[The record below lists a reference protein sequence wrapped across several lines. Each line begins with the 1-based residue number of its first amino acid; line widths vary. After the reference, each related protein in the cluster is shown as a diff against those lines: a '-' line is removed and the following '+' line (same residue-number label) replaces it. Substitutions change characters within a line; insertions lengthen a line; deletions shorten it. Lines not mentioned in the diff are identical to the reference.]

1 MQHSYT
7 KEIIKLVEEQKIL
20 RAKDVVS
27 SGIPSVYL
35 TRMVDRG
42 ELIRLTRGLYALPDY
57 EFNEKQS
64 QIEVQKLVP
73 NGVMCL
79 LTALTFH
86 ELTTQIPFQVW
97 LAVERKDSIPK
108 SSPTKL
114 RVFRMSG
121 EAFTEGI
128 ETHDVDG
135 VELRVYS
142 PAKTVADCFKY
153 RNKIGQ
159 DVALEA
165 LRDTWRNKKATM
177 DELWHFAKV
186 CRMSNVMRPYMESLV

>member
-1 MQHSYT
+1 M
-7 KEIIKLVEEQKIL
+7 
-20 RAKDVVS
+20 VS
-27 SGIPSVYL
+27 KGIPSIYL

-42 ELIRLTRGLYALPDY
+42 ELARLARGLYALPDY

-73 NGVMCL
+73 NCVMCL

-86 ELTTQIPFQVW
+86 DLTTQNPFEIW
-97 LAVERKDSIPK
+97 LAVDRKDSIPK
-108 SSPTKL
+108 SPSTKL

-121 EAFTEGI
+121 DAFTEGI
-128 ETHDVDG
+128 ETHEIDG
-135 VELRVYS
+135 VMLRVYS

-153 RNKIGQ
+153 RNKIGL

-177 DELWHFAKV
+177 DELRYFAKV
-186 CRMSNVMRPYMESLV
+186 CRMSNVMLPYMESLV